1 MRNKLNYF
9 SQIQKNNK
17 QNQEMT
23 VNHKKPKK
31 KQIKIK
37 KKIQKKF

>member
-17 QNQEMT
+17 QNQEMR
-23 VNHKKPKK
+23 VNLKKPKK
-31 KQIKIK
+31 K
-37 KKIQKKF
+37 

>member
-23 VNHKKPKK
+23 VNLKKPKK
-31 KQIKIK
+31 K
-37 KKIQKKF
+37 